1 MDLRFL
7 SGRIN
12 TKSFE
17 SSPSPSPRIRFLAA
31 VNGESGC
38 ARIEEEERKGL
49 GDPGGEI
56 FIVVDLRVVG
66 DGKRFGKEG
75 NLLERSGLAGWAPV
89 VLFTGEKGLGRAD
102 GGNGFL
108 SFSVGLECTMIG
120 LDGTGALLVVGCCC

>member
-1 MDLRFL
+1 VDLRFL

-12 TKSFE
+12 IESVE

-38 ARIEEEERKGL
+38 ARIEDERKGL
-49 GDPGGEI
+49 GEPGGD
-56 FIVVDLRVVG
+56 FFVVYLRVG

-75 NLLERSGLAGWAPV
+75 KLFERSGLAGWATV
-89 VLFTGEKGLGRAD
+89 VLFTGEKGLGRAE
-102 GGNGFL
+102 GGNGSL

-120 LDGTGALLVVGCCC
+120 LEGTGALLVIDCCC